1 MGNVGYISRVKST
14 RDAIVYQPVDS
25 FFIEATPTTVA
36 RSTPYHDPF
45 IPCTDSWSHDQKGT
59 GVNKLK
65 VPDDQEQQRN
75 VCRFELVFSAFHD
88 RRAGVG
94 IGDI

>member
-1 MGNVGYISRVKST
+1 MPSFTNPLTHSSLRPRPQQSRDQ
-14 RDAIVYQPVDS
+14 RPIM
-25 FFIEATPTTVA
+25 
-36 RSTPYHDPF
+36 DPF

-59 GVNKLK
+59 GVNKFK